1 MRKRLGGRGNA
12 ASQGARDAQPAR
24 SRYHHPTG
32 RLGCTGHPPS
42 IRWAQEEQNGMSVRI
57 RLARVG
63 ATRQPSYRVVATD
76 RRRARDGRALE
87 ILGHYNPRTEPMTLV
102 LDLTK
107 IDAWISKGALPSDV
121 VGKLITKARGNAPVM
136 GGKTGPKAAEKGYT
150 APGTRPVVAEAET
163 VVVEAAPEAAADV
176 VAETAPETAD
186 ASPVD
191 APVAE
196 VAPDAPVE
204 TPVVEE
210 VAQPVA
216 EAAAPEATT
225 EEA

>member
-1 MRKRLGGRGNA
+1 
-12 ASQGARDAQPAR
+12 
-24 SRYHHPTG
+24 
-32 RLGCTGHPPS
+32 
-42 IRWAQEEQNGMSVRI
+42 MSVRI

-163 VVVEAAPEAAADV
+163 VVVEAAPE
-176 VAETAPETAD
+176 TAD

-191 APVAE
+191 TPVAE
-196 VAPDAPVE
+196 IAPDAPVE

-210 VAQPVA
+210 VTQPVA
-216 EAAAPEATT
+216 EAVAPEATT

>member
-1 MRKRLGGRGNA
+1 
-12 ASQGARDAQPAR
+12 
-24 SRYHHPTG
+24 
-32 RLGCTGHPPS
+32 
-42 IRWAQEEQNGMSVRI
+42 MSVRI

-150 APGTRPVVAEAET
+150 APGTRPVVAEVET
-163 VVVEAAPEAAADV
+163 VVVEAAPEAAAE
-176 VAETAPETAD
+176 VAAEAAPETTD